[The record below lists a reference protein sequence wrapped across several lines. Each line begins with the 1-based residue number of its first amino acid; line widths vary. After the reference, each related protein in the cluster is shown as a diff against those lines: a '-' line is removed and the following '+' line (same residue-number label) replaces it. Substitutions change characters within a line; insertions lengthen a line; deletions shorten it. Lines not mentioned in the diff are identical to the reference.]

1 MTRKSNDTQRIA
13 TLIYDT
19 LHQMARW
26 GAPLTVERITDSV
39 VMVKFQ
45 DESSSVQ
52 IRVSQ
57 KGARSDT

>member
-1 MTRKSNDTQRIA
+1 MKRKSNDTQRVA

-19 LHQMARW
+19 LRQMSLW

-39 VMVKFQ
+39 VMVQF
-45 DESSSVQ
+45 Q

-57 KGARSDT
+57 KGVRSDT